1 MGGCPDVAGDVVGHE
16 QLRQPVGS
24 TRALAG
30 SGLGGTD
37 HLNHTCNF
45 HDHAHRPPVAAARKA
60 QEMLPEPT
68 SQADGTSA
76 QPAPDRPAVDRVAL
90 RADLRAAVPDASAAV
105 AVTVAVFGF
114 FYLRMESGD
123 SATVAVM
130 PFMDDPATYWMYLLS
145 QAFGWSGLLW
155 AWGTVM
161 LGLLLSGPR
170 PARLPV
176 SRPVLERW
184 HRTTSLTTMALMFAH
199 ALMFAAEL
207 VRYEAQSGWG
217 ERLWTGFADAFLP
230 GWYDSGTGQI
240 AIPIGQGALYL
251 AVPLGLLFYVRH
263 RIGANTWRRLHRF
276 VIVVYVLSV
285 WHTLLYGTNVW
296 YGEWPRTVL
305 WLLQLPVAGLL
316 LARLLRPA
324 RRSERLTVPGRRD
337 GISLPGW
344 TVRAA
349 GRLAVGAVVIGLVA
363 VAVSGHDG
371 GRERPVDPPATS
383 PHAHEP
389 E

>member
-1 MGGCPDVAGDVVGHE
+1 
-16 QLRQPVGS
+16 
-24 TRALAG
+24 
-30 SGLGGTD
+30 
-37 HLNHTCNF
+37 
-45 HDHAHRPPVAAARKA
+45 
-60 QEMLPEPT
+60 MLPETTPED
-68 SQADGTSA
+68 DGTTTPPA
-76 QPAPDRPAVDRVAL
+76 RDRRAPDRVVL
-90 RADLRAAVPDASAAV
+90 RADLRAALPDASAAV
-105 AVTVAVFGF
+105 LVTGAVFVF
-114 FYLRMESGD
+114 LYARMESGD

-130 PFMDDPATYWMYLLS
+130 PFMDDAGTYWMYLLS

-161 LGLLLSGPR
+161 IGLLLSGPR

-176 SRPVLERW
+176 PRQILERW

-207 VRYEAQSGWG
+207 VRYEVELAWA
-217 ERLWTGFADAFLP
+217 ERLWAGFADTFVP
-230 GWYDSGTGQI
+230 GWYDSGTGRI
-240 AIPIGQGALYL
+240 AIPLGQGALYL
-251 AVPLGLLFYVRH
+251 AIPLGLLFYVRH

-305 WLLQLPVAGLL
+305 WLLQLPVAAML

-324 RRSERLTVPGRRD
+324 RRAERLGAPTRREGVSVPG
-337 GISLPGW
+337 W
-344 TVRAA
+344 VVRAA
-349 GRLAVGAVVIGLVA
+349 GRVAAGAVVVGLVLV
-363 VAVSGHDG
+363 VASGRDG
-371 GRERPVDPPATS
+371 GRERPAERPSTS
-383 PHAHEP
+383 PQAHEP

>member
-1 MGGCPDVAGDVVGHE
+1 
-16 QLRQPVGS
+16 
-24 TRALAG
+24 
-30 SGLGGTD
+30 
-37 HLNHTCNF
+37 
-45 HDHAHRPPVAAARKA
+45 
-60 QEMLPEPT
+60 MLPETTPED
-68 SQADGTSA
+68 DGTTA
-76 QPAPDRPAVDRVAL
+76 PPPARDKRPPDRVVL
-90 RADLRAAVPDASAAV
+90 RADLRAALPDAGAAV
-105 AVTVAVFGF
+105 LVTAAVFVF
-114 FYLRMESGD
+114 LYARMESGD

-130 PFMDDPATYWMYLLS
+130 PFMDDAGTYWMYLLS

-176 SRPVLERW
+176 SRQVLERW

-207 VRYEAQSGWG
+207 VRYEAQLAWAL
-217 ERLWTGFADAFLP
+217 RLWAGFADTFVP
-230 GWYDSGTGQI
+230 GWYDSGTGRI
-240 AIPIGQGALYL
+240 AIPLGQGALYL
-251 AVPLGLLFYVRH
+251 AIPLGLLFYVRH

-316 LARLLRPA
+316 LARLMRPA
-324 RRSERLTVPGRRD
+324 RRAERLGAPTRRE
-337 GISLPGW
+337 GVVLPGW
-344 TVRAA
+344 VVRAA
-349 GRLAVGAVVIGLVA
+349 GRVAVGAVVVGLVI
-363 VAVSGHDG
+363 VAASGHDG
-371 GRERPVDPPATS
+371 GRERPAEPPAAS

>member
-1 MGGCPDVAGDVVGHE
+1 
-16 QLRQPVGS
+16 
-24 TRALAG
+24 
-30 SGLGGTD
+30 
-37 HLNHTCNF
+37 
-45 HDHAHRPPVAAARKA
+45 
-60 QEMLPEPT
+60 MLPETTPED
-68 SQADGTSA
+68 DGTTA
-76 QPAPDRPAVDRVAL
+76 PPARDRRPSDRVAL
-90 RADLRAAVPDASAAV
+90 RADLRAALPDATAAV
-105 AVTVAVFGF
+105 VVTAAVFAF
-114 FYLRMESGD
+114 FWVRMESGD

-130 PFMDDPATYWMYLLS
+130 PFMDDAGTYWMYLLS

-155 AWGTVM
+155 AWGTVV

-176 SRPVLERW
+176 SRQVLERW

-207 VRYEAQSGWG
+207 VRYEAQLGWA
-217 ERLWTGFADAFLP
+217 ERLWAGFADTFVP
-230 GWYDSGTGQI
+230 GWYDSGTGRI

-305 WLLQLPVAGLL
+305 WLLQLPVAVLL
-316 LARLLRPA
+316 LLRLLRPA
-324 RRSERLTVPGRRD
+324 RRAERLGAPGRSE
-337 GISLPGW
+337 GASPPGW
-344 TVRAA
+344 VVRAA
-349 GRLAVGAVVIGLVA
+349 GRVAAGAVVVGLIVVVA
-363 VAVSGHDG
+363 SGHDG
-371 GRERPVDPPATS
+371 GRERPAAPPATS

>member
-1 MGGCPDVAGDVVGHE
+1 
-16 QLRQPVGS
+16 
-24 TRALAG
+24 
-30 SGLGGTD
+30 
-37 HLNHTCNF
+37 
-45 HDHAHRPPVAAARKA
+45 
-60 QEMLPEPT
+60 MLPETTPED
-68 SQADGTSA
+68 DGTA
-76 QPAPDRPAVDRVAL
+76 APPARDRRPADRVAL
-90 RADLRAAVPDASAAV
+90 RADLRAALPDASAAV
-105 AVTVAVFGF
+105 VVTALVCVLLWA
-114 FYLRMESGD
+114 RMESGESD
-123 SATVAVM
+123 TVAVM
-130 PFMDDPATYWMYLLS
+130 PFMDDPGTYWMYLLS

-176 SRPVLERW
+176 PRQTLERW

-207 VRYEAQSGWG
+207 VRYEARLTWL
-217 ERLWTGFADAFLP
+217 ERLWAGFADTFVP
-230 GWYDSGTGQI
+230 GWYDSGTGQV
-240 AIPIGQGALYL
+240 AIPLGQGALYL

-263 RIGANTWRRLHRF
+263 RIGAGTWRRLHRF

-305 WLLQLPVAGLL
+305 WLLQLPVAALL

-324 RRSERLTVPGRRD
+324 RRAERLGGPGRR
-337 GISLPGW
+337 GGVSLPGW
-344 TVRAA
+344 GVRAA
-349 GRLAVGAVVIGLVA
+349 GRVAAGAVVVGLV
-363 VAVSGHDG
+363 VVVVSGHDG
-371 GRERPVDPPATS
+371 GRERPAEPPSTS
-383 PHAHEP
+383 PHAPEP

>member
-1 MGGCPDVAGDVVGHE
+1 M
-16 QLRQPVGS
+16 QPEVTS
-24 TRALAG
+24 EPE
-30 SGLGGTD
+30 SDGTD
-37 HLNHTCNF
+37 HRRG
-45 HDHAHRPPVAAARKA
+45 AEHRSGGR
-60 QEMLPEPT
+60 T
-68 SQADGTSA
+68 T
-76 QPAPDRPAVDRVAL
+76 L
-90 RADLRAAVPDASAAV
+90 RADLRAALPDAGAAV
-105 AVTVAVFGF
+105 MVTAAVFAF
-114 FYLRMESGD
+114 LYARMRSGD

-130 PFMDDPATYWMYLLS
+130 PFMDDPDTFWMYLLS

-161 LGLLLSGPR
+161 LGLLLSGPG
-170 PARLPV
+170 PGRLPAPR
-176 SRPVLERW
+176 SVLERW
-184 HRTTSLTTMALMFAH
+184 HRTTSLTTMALMLAH

-207 VRYEAQSGWG
+207 VRYEAGSAWAS
-217 ERLWTGFADAFLP
+217 RLWSAFADTFVP
-230 GWYDSGTGQI
+230 GWYDSGTGRL

-305 WLLQLPVAGLL
+305 WLLQLPVAVLL
-316 LARLLRPA
+316 LLRLLRPA
-324 RRSERLTVPGRRD
+324 RRSERLRVPGRRAA
-337 GISLPGW
+337 GAPPLGW

-349 GRLAVGAVVIGLVA
+349 GRLAAGAVVLGLLA
-363 VAVSGHDG
+363 VVVSGQDG
-371 GRERPVDPPATS
+371 GRSRPAGPPATA
-383 PHAHEP
+383 PHHHEP

>member
-1 MGGCPDVAGDVVGHE
+1 
-16 QLRQPVGS
+16 
-24 TRALAG
+24 
-30 SGLGGTD
+30 
-37 HLNHTCNF
+37 
-45 HDHAHRPPVAAARKA
+45 
-60 QEMLPEPT
+60 MLPEMT
-68 SQADGTSA
+68 QGDDGA
-76 QPAPDRPAVDRVAL
+76 PAPPAPDRRPPDRVAL
-90 RADLRAAVPDASAAV
+90 SADLRAALPDAGAAV
-105 AVTVAVFGF
+105 LVTGAVFAF
-114 FYLRMESGD
+114 LYARMESGD

-130 PFMDDPATYWMYLLS
+130 PFMDDPGTYWMYLLS

-161 LGLLLSGPR
+161 LGLLLSGTR
-170 PARLPV
+170 PARLPA
-176 SRPVLERW
+176 SRQALERW

-207 VRYEAQSGWG
+207 VRYETQLAWA
-217 ERLWTGFADAFLP
+217 ERLWAGFADTFVP

-251 AVPLGLLFYVRH
+251 AIPLGLLFYVRH

-305 WLLQLPVAGLL
+305 WLLQLPVAALL
-316 LARLLRPA
+316 LLRLMRPS
-324 RRSERLTVPGRRD
+324 RRSERLGRWQRRE
-337 GISLPGW
+337 GVSLPGW
-344 TVRAA
+344 AGRAA
-349 GRLAVGAVVIGLVA
+349 GRVAAGAVVVGLLVVVA
-363 VAVSGHDG
+363 SGHDG
-371 GRERPVDPPATS
+371 GRERPAEPPSTS